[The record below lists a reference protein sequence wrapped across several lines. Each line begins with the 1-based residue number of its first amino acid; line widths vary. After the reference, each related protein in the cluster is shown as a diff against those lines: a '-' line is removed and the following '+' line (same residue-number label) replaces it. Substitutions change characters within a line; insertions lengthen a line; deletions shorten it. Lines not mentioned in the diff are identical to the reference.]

1 MRDRVRERDRE
12 GEGETVGERET
23 EGVRERGREEGRRVG
38 EGKRGRDNQ
47 RGVKGIE
54 KVKRKMERARRR
66 EIDIERGWK
75 REGERDGS
83 RDRDSGREDRR
94 GREREREKESGGMR
108 VCPFFAH
115 LRKKETQSVKTLCSS
130 LVQDILNADCSGLSL
145 FFSLYILFM
154 LNFIVSPRG
163 QRQRPENLPKWTFPV
178 FLLETSY
185 IFLPHTVKRIFGF
198 SQ

>member
-1 MRDRVRERDRE
+1 M
-12 GEGETVGERET
+12 
-23 EGVRERGREEGRRVG
+23 RERGREEGGRVG

-75 REGERDGS
+75 REGGRDGS

-108 VCPFFAH
+108 V
-115 LRKKETQSVKTLCSS
+115 
-130 LVQDILNADCSGLSL
+130 
-145 FFSLYILFM
+145 
-154 LNFIVSPRG
+154 
-163 QRQRPENLPKWTFPV
+163 
-178 FLLETSY
+178 
-185 IFLPHTVKRIFGF
+185 
-198 SQ
+198 